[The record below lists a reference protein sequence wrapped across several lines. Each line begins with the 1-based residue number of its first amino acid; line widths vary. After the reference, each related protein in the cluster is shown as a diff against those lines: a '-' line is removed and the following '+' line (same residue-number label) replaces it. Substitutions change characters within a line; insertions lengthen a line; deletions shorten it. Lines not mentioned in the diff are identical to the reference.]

1 MNYFVV
7 LFFRELFLC
16 ITRFYGYWKR
26 FNLGKTA
33 IIDKGGKT
41 MKKSFLSLLVFS
53 ICALLPAQKIAFEY
67 LGLREGL
74 SQVSVTALM
83 QDEIGRIWIGTRD
96 GLNVYDGDKIKVFR
110 TIRGDSTS
118 ILGHNIREIKGDG
131 QYIWTASYNG
141 VSRLNTQTLEFEQF
155 PFDGVLSLLPYDD
168 KLLLGTSRGLF
179 ELNPENKAYILR
191 GDLFDKN
198 CAIHNLTTDHAGML
212 WICSD
217 EGLFKYN
224 SNSKVT
230 TEILDVK
237 TNVVYTDSQKRI
249 WVGTDGEGVSVLN
262 RQHNV
267 IKQFKQSG
275 ASGGLVNNIIRDIK
289 EDSQGNIWVGTFLG
303 LSIIDGRSFEI
314 QNYEQSD
321 QEHNALSHNSIYSI
335 LRDQQGTM
343 WIGTY
348 FGAISYYNPD
358 FHVYKRYF
366 VRPNHPQG
374 VSYHVIG
381 KMLEDQNNNMWIA
394 TEGGGLDY
402 FNRSDKTFRHYTHVN
417 GVPGLSHNNVK
428 SLLMAEK
435 DKLLIGTYLGGLN
448 ILDIPSGKFQS
459 FKHDPQDSTSLP
471 SNVINSIIPFHDY
484 YLLGTHKGIVKFDL
498 NSKQFEPFIK
508 DKEARAVIGNVIF
521 CLFEDSFG
529 KLWIGTERNGL
540 CVYDSKTDHL
550 VRYSKDQSDK
560 GISSN
565 TINCIFED
573 HQFRLWVGTLGGG
586 LNQYIRK
593 QDYFESYARLTHR
606 LPSDFI
612 YGIQESRYGN
622 LWVSTSKGLV
632 RFDIENERFYNYDQG
647 NGFPLQELNEGS
659 LFLTGDGEVFVGGIN
674 GLISFKEEDLLKK
687 SSDFG
692 LLFTSLYVNNA
703 EVKPNDETKILTKD
717 LVYTDQIVLQ
727 PEQDVFTV
735 SYSACNYIST
745 NQSRYEYQLENF
757 NNSWIKAGNQTS
769 VTYTN
774 LDPGTYTLK
783 VRVLN
788 SIDDNVVD
796 TKSIEIVVNPPFYKT
811 WYAYL
816 SYFVLLVALILWL
829 NQIYLSR
836 VRLEDSL
843 KVEKREKEQIKEMN
857 KSKLRFFT
865 NISHEFRTPL
875 TLITGTLEAILEDT
889 KTSARNYKKLL
900 TINNN
905 AIRLNNLVTELLDFR
920 KMEQGFL
927 KLKVSEYKVADFL
940 DEIYQSFVEY
950 AHHHRVEYDFKTPAS
965 SMSLWFDG
973 QQMEKVFYNLISNAF
988 KVVDEVK
995 GKVIIEVIEQ
1005 PAFVDFVISDNG
1017 PGMPAEG
1024 VKKIFDR
1031 FYQIDKVSGKTSGQG
1046 SGIGL
1051 ALCKGIIKEHEGQV
1065 LVDSTEGK
1073 GTSFTV
1079 RLKKGNKH
1087 YADDVLV
1094 ANIPQYVSEKQ
1105 SYIQA
1110 EGIDEDPVAQANEN
1124 APHLLLVEDN
1134 DEARQL
1140 LNDIFSSRY
1149 KITQA
1154 ANGSEGLKAAIEHQP
1169 DIIISDVMMP
1179 EMSGTQMCAKL
1190 KRNVQTSHI
1199 PIVLL
1204 TARTAMEY
1212 KIEGVET
1219 GADDYITKP
1228 FNIKLLRARVKNLL
1242 KNREIIKQKFKAD
1255 PKAELKD
1262 VANNSVD
1269 FKLLEK
1275 ARAIIEKYIDNT
1287 EFDVND
1293 FAREMGLGRTR
1304 LYSKI
1309 KGVTGHTPNDFILS
1323 IRLKKAAEMLLK
1335 QPQMNVS
1342 EIAYAVGFSTPRYF
1356 SRCFREHFGVTP
1368 SKYTQGNEGGK
1379 QEGE

>member
-1 MNYFVV
+1 MKKYAIFILV
-7 LFFRELFLC
+7 LF
-16 ITRFYGYWKR
+16 ISAK
-26 FNLGKTA
+26 
-33 IIDKGGKT
+33 
-41 MKKSFLSLLVFS
+41 LS
-53 ICALLPAQKIAFEY
+53 AQNIAFEY
-67 LGLREGL
+67 LGLRDGI
-74 SQVSVTALM
+74 SQVSVTSLM
-83 QDEIGRIWIGTRD
+83 QDEKGRIWIGTRD
-96 GLNVYDGDKIKVFR
+96 GLNVYDGDKVKTFR
-110 TIRGDSTS
+110 PVRGDSTS
-118 ILGHNIREIKGDG
+118 LLGHNIRVLKREGE
-131 QYIWTASYNG
+131 YVWAATYNG
-141 VSRLNTQTLEFEQF
+141 VSRLNTKTLVFEQF
-155 PFDGVLSLLPYDD
+155 SFDGVLALLPYNG

-179 ELNPENKAYILR
+179 ELNPNNKAFTLR

-198 CAIHNLTTDHAGML
+198 CPVRNLTIDHAGIL

-217 EGLFKYN
+217 DGLYKYN
-224 SNSKVT
+224 ANSKVT
-230 TEILDVK
+230 TQVLDVK

-249 WVGTDGEGVSVLN
+249 WVGTDGDGVVVLN
-262 RQHNV
+262 RQNNV
-267 IKQFKQSG
+267 IKHFQHSDD
-275 ASGGLVNNIIRDIK
+275 SSYLVNDIIRDIN

-314 QNYEQSD
+314 QNYQQSD
-321 QEHNALSHNSIYSI
+321 NDHNGLSHNSIYS
-335 LRDQQGTM
+335 LMCDQQGTM

-358 FHVYKRYF
+358 FHVYRQYF
-366 VRPNHPQG
+366 VRPNNPQG
-374 VSYHVIG
+374 VNYRVIG
-381 KMLEDQNNNMWIA
+381 KMLEDKKNNLWVA

-402 FNRSDKTFRHYTHVN
+402 FDRKTKSFKHYMHSE
-417 GVPGLSHNNVK
+417 GQPGLSHNSVK
-428 SLLMAEK
+428 SLLMTKEG
-435 DKLLIGTYLGGLN
+435 KLLVGTYLGGLN
-448 ILDIPSGKFQS
+448 LLDIESGKFRVYT
-459 FKHDPQDSTSLP
+459 HDSKDSTSLA
-471 SNVINSIIPFHDY
+471 SNVINSIIPFQGN
-484 YLLGTHKGIVKFDL
+484 YLLGTHSGIVKFDIATEC
-498 NSKQFEPFIK
+498 FEPFIQ
-508 DKEARAVIGNVIF
+508 DKEDQALIGKVIF

-540 CVYDSKTDHL
+540 CVYDAETNQLK
-550 VRYSKDQSDK
+550 RYTNGMGENS
-560 GISSN
+560 ISSN
-565 TINCIFED
+565 TINSIFED

-586 LNQYIRK
+586 LNQYLRK
-593 QDYFESYARLTHR
+593 QDKFLNYSRLSHQ
-606 LPSDFI
+606 LPSDFV

-632 RFDIENERFYNYDQG
+632 RFDIENGRFYNYDQT
-647 NGFPLQELNEGS
+647 NGFPLEELNDGS
-659 LFLTGDGEVFVGGIN
+659 LFLTSDGEVFVGGIN
-674 GLISFKEEDLLKK
+674 GLVSFQEEDLLKK
-687 SSDFG
+687 SSDFS
-692 LLFTSLYVNNA
+692 LLFTSLYVNNK
-703 EVKPNDETKILTKD
+703 EVYPGDETGLLKYD
-717 LVYTDQIVLQ
+717 LAYSNEIVLA
-727 PEQDVFTV
+727 PEQDVFTIN
-735 SYSACNYIST
+735 YSACNYILT

-757 NNSWIKAGNQTS
+757 NDDWVKAGNQTS

-774 LDPGTYTLK
+774 LDPGTYHLK

-796 TKSIEIVVNPPFYKT
+796 SRRIKIVVNPPFYKT

-816 SYFVLLVALILWL
+816 SYLVLLVALILWL

-905 AIRLNNLVTELLDFR
+905 AVRLNNLITELLDFR

-927 KLKVSEYKVADFL
+927 KLKVCEYKVAAFL
-940 DEIYQSFVEY
+940 DEIFQSFVEY
-950 AHHHRVEYDFKTPAS
+950 AHHHHIDYDFKTPAQ

-988 KVVDEVK
+988 KVVKETD
-995 GKVIIEVIEQ
+995 GKVIVEVIEQ
-1005 PAFVDFVISDNG
+1005 PAFVDIVISDNG
-1017 PGMPAEG
+1017 PGMAKEG
-1024 VKKIFDR
+1024 VKRIFDR

-1051 ALCKGIIKEHEGQV
+1051 ALCKGIIKEHQGQV
-1065 LVDSTEGK
+1065 LVDSIEGE

-1087 YADDVLV
+1087 YKDEQLTNEKPELFNDESSLIEVELTDEFELIELADNV
-1094 ANIPQYVSEKQ
+1094 PS
-1105 SYIQA
+1105 
-1110 EGIDEDPVAQANEN
+1110 
-1124 APHLLLVEDN
+1124 LLLVEDN
-1134 DEARQL
+1134 GEARAML
-1140 LNDIFSSRY
+1140 KDIFSKHY
-1149 KITQA
+1149 KILEA
-1154 ANGSEGLKAAIEHQP
+1154 EDGSVGLNVALAEQP
-1169 DIIISDVMMP
+1169 DLIISDVMMP
-1179 EMSGTQMCAKL
+1179 NMSGTQMCAKL
-1190 KRNVQTSHI
+1190 KRNAQTSHI
-1199 PIVLL
+1199 PIILL

-1242 KNREIIKQKFKAD
+1242 KNRAIIKQKFKQD
-1255 PKAELKD
+1255 PKAEVKD
-1262 VANNSVD
+1262 LAHNSID
-1269 FKLLEK
+1269 QKLLEK
-1275 ARAIIEKYIDNT
+1275 AQAIIEEHIDDT

-1293 FAREMGLGRTR
+1293 FAKAMSLGRTR

-1309 KGVTGHTPNDFILS
+1309 KGVTGQTPNDFILS
-1323 IRLKKAAEMLLK
+1323 IRLKKSAEMLLSE
-1335 QPQMNVS
+1335 PEMNVS

-1368 SKYTQGNEGGK
+1368 SKYTQGEKACDRINDGKKGAEAASEEENEGS
-1379 QEGE
+1379 

>member
-1 MNYFVV
+1 MV
-7 LFFRELFLC
+7 
-16 ITRFYGYWKR
+16 KR
-26 FNLGKTA
+26 L
-33 IIDKGGKT
+33 
-41 MKKSFLSLLVFS
+41 FS
-53 ICALLPAQKIAFEY
+53 ILILGICVTVSAQKIAFEY
-67 LGLREGL
+67 LGLKDGI
-74 SQVSVTALM
+74 SQISVTSLL
-83 QDEIGRIWIGTRD
+83 QDENGRIWIGTRD
-96 GLNVYDGDKIKVFR
+96 GLNVYDGDRVKVFR
-110 TIRGDSTS
+110 PIRGDSTS
-118 ILGHNIREIKGDG
+118 ILGHNVRGLRGGGE
-131 QYIWTASYNG
+131 YIWAATYEG
-141 VSRLNTQTLEFEQF
+141 VSRLNTRTLKFEQF
-155 PFDGVLSLLPYDD
+155 PFDGVLSILPYENS
-168 KLLLGTSRGLF
+168 LLLGTSRGLF
-179 ELNPENKAYILR
+179 ELNPESKAYVLR
-191 GDLFDKN
+191 GDLFSEN
-198 CAIHNLTTDHAGML
+198 CAVRELSTDHAGML

-217 EGLFKYN
+217 NGLYKYN
-224 SNSKVT
+224 VNSKVT
-230 TEILDVK
+230 TQILDVK
-237 TNVVYTDSQKRI
+237 TNVVFTDSQKRI
-249 WVGTDGEGVSVLN
+249 WVGTDGDGVIVMNRQNNLVKHFKNSENNVSV
-262 RQHNV
+262 
-267 IKQFKQSG
+267 I
-275 ASGGLVNNIIRDIK
+275 NNIIRDIK
-289 EDSQGNIWVGTFLG
+289 EDSKGNIWVGTFLG
-303 LSIIDGRSFEI
+303 LSVIDGRTFDVH
-314 QNYEQSD
+314 NYEQSEED
-321 QEHNALSHNSIYSI
+321 HNSLSHNSVYSI
-335 LRDQQGTM
+335 MRDQQGTM

-348 FGAISYYNPD
+348 FGGISYYNPD

-366 VRPNHPQG
+366 VRPNNPMG

-381 KMLEDQNNNMWIA
+381 KMLEDQKNNLWIA

-402 FNRSDKTFRHYTHVN
+402 LNRKLQRFQHYTANQEV
-417 GVPGLSHNNVK
+417 GGLSHNNVK
-428 SLLMAEK
+428 SLLQVGK
-435 DKLLIGTYLGGLN
+435 NRLLIGTYLGGLN
-448 ILDIPSGKFQS
+448 VLNVESGEIVNY
-459 FKHDPQDSTSLP
+459 KHDSEDSTSIS
-471 SNVINSIIPFHDY
+471 SNVINSIIPFQGY
-484 YLLGTHKGIVKFDL
+484 YLLATHNGIVKFDL
-498 NSKQFEPFIK
+498 KTEHFEPFIK
-508 DKEARAVIGNVIF
+508 NKETNALIGKVIF

-540 CVYDSKTDHL
+540 CVYDSKTKDL
-550 VRYSKDQSDK
+550 VRYINDNSDK

-565 TINCIFED
+565 TINSIFED

-593 QDYFESYARLTHR
+593 QDHFVNYSRLAHG

-622 LWVSTSKGLV
+622 LWVATSKGLV
-632 RFDIENERFYNYDQG
+632 RFDIENERFYNYDQS
-647 NGFPLQELNEGS
+647 NGFPLEELTEGS
-659 LFLTGDGEVFVGGIN
+659 LYLTSDGEVFVGGIN

-692 LLFTSLYVNNA
+692 LLFTSLYVNNK
-703 EVKPNDETKILTKD
+703 EIFPNDVTKILQAD
-717 LVYTDQIVLQ
+717 LAYTDKIVLQ
-727 PEQDVFTV
+727 PEQDVFTIH
-735 SYSACNYIST
+735 YSACNYIST

-757 NNSWIKAGNQTS
+757 NNDWIKAGNQTS

-774 LDPGTYTLK
+774 LDPGTYNLK

-796 TKSIEIVVNPPFYKT
+796 SKQIIIVVNPPFYKT

-816 SYFVLLVALILWL
+816 IYFVLIVALILWL

-905 AIRLNNLVTELLDFR
+905 AVRLNNLVTELLDFR

-927 KLKVSEYKVADFL
+927 KLKVAEYRVADFM

-950 AHHHRVEYDFKTPAS
+950 AHHHQVEYDFKMPAN

-973 QQMEKVFYNLISNAF
+973 QQMEKVFYNMISNAF
-988 KVVDEVK
+988 KVVEEIE
-995 GKVIIEVIEQ
+995 GKVIIEVVEQ

-1017 PGMPAEG
+1017 PGMPEEG

-1051 ALCKGIIKEHEGQV
+1051 ALCKGIIKEHEGRV
-1065 LVDSTEGK
+1065 LVDSVEGQ

-1087 YADDVLV
+1087 YNDDVLL
-1094 ANIPQYVSEKQ
+1094 ANIPEFISEKQ

-1110 EGIDEDPVAQANEN
+1110 DDLEKEELVELNDN

-1134 DEARQL
+1134 KEARQML
-1140 LNDIFSSRY
+1140 SDIFSSRY
-1149 KITQA
+1149 KISQA
-1154 ANGSEGLKAAIEHQP
+1154 ANGSEGLKAAIELQP
-1169 DIIISDVMMP
+1169 DVIISDVMMP

-1199 PIVLL
+1199 PIILL

-1242 KNREIIKQKFKAD
+1242 KNRELVKQKFKND

-1262 VANNSVD
+1262 VASNSVD
-1269 FKLLEK
+1269 YKLLEK
-1275 ARAIIEKYIDNT
+1275 AREIIEEHIDDT

-1293 FAREMGLGRTR
+1293 FAKEMGLGRTR

-1368 SKYTQGNEGGK
+1368 SKYTTGNDEV
-1379 QEGE
+1379 EGE